1 MKIEINTAQ
10 QINIY
15 VLQSYEAKKKKE
27 SQSHPRSDD
36 FADKTLAGTCRSGAK
51 LPRQKFSRLSYSNS

>member
-15 VLQSYEAKKKKE
+15 VLQSYEAKKKKNH
-27 SQSHPRSDD
+27 SLIQDLM
-36 FADKTLAGTCRSGAK
+36 TLQIRH
-51 LPRQKFSRLSYSNS
+51 